1 MRRSRRAYAAP
12 MLNVIFLAMAI
23 LGPIAAIAIFWF
35 GLRSARRHDER
46 NSS

>member
-1 MRRSRRAYAAP
+1 
-12 MLNVIFLAMAI
+12 MLASSATALSVVFLLMAI

-46 NSS
+46 HGP